1 MVDTPPLDRLQPIEV
16 HPYPQLLLL
25 LEPNLEFLS
34 FCLAK
39 RDLASPEVFEFFA
52 TLALPVFQSHHR
64 LHNLLPRTEEYS
76 TLSQFVLSGR
86 FDLPAPDPFPPFP
99 PCTQR
104 TPLSEKFFFL
114 RPRQSPHSSGTI
126 FSAPK

>member
-1 MVDTPPLDRLQPIEV
+1 MVDTPPPGRLQPIEV
-16 HPYPQLLLL
+16 HPDPQ
-25 LEPNLEFLS
+25 S
-34 FCLAK
+34 Q
-39 RDLASPEVFEFFA
+39 SPPARQNCEAVGGPVP
-52 TLALPVFQSHHR
+52 LVFQSHHR

-114 RPRQSPHSSGTI
+114 HPRQSPHSSGTI
-126 FSAPK
+126 FPAPKATLR